1 MSEGIPPSHSQSIHG
16 PSQST
21 SSNNNDGDWDSDLTP
36 SSHSSDHGED
46 VDEEDVPSLTDSGDE
61 QDSSYNPFTATFTL
75 KVKTPARNIVWREA
89 VSKKTKE
96 RVFAAAPAGDRCLV
110 TLVKFPAPPK
120 GEKFPSDI
128 ALCHAIEKAL
138 AARKHQSLI
147 RTVEWHFGMKAATFN
162 LNSRWNIIL
171 LRFDIH
177 PWFDKMG
184 FVFIPVDIEVLE
196 KMLEVANHNVEC
208 VEADARIRYN
218 HFRELRRRT
227 YRYRLVKLHMDPSR
241 SISRQQL
248 LPDGTDKPGTRPDW
262 HDYPYEDGVMQNL
275 RSHLNPF
282 YALYHARYQ
291 INQAIK
297 QEYIDHD
304 EFWERNDDH
313 PLFYALQLVKQITEQ
328 WYDPNTVPDSEFLGT
343 DSPIPSP
350 SKSRFSNNPDLF
362 AEGLA
367 GPSAPPRMGRLT
379 RSSTRSQSS
388 SSSAMLAGGLED
400 VFSSNQPAASSSS
413 RPPKKP
419 KTSASVEIFSG
430 NERGKAK
437 ARVAK
442 VPSDAGTKR
451 TLQQAGLSPS
461 P

>member
-1 MSEGIPPSHSQSIHG
+1 MKSLLSELFGCLFG
-16 PSQST
+16 
-21 SSNNNDGDWDSDLTP
+21 
-36 SSHSSDHGED
+36 
-46 VDEEDVPSLTDSGDE
+46 
-61 QDSSYNPFTATFTL
+61 L
-75 KVKTPARNIVWREA
+75 KLR
-89 VSKKTKE
+89 
-96 RVFAAAPAGDRCLV
+96 RCLKYLTSKCLLSLEV
-110 TLVKFPAPPK
+110 ERCTL
-120 GEKFPSDI
+120 
-128 ALCHAIEKAL
+128 
-138 AARKHQSLI
+138 
-147 RTVEWHFGMKAATFN
+147 EWHFGMKAATFN

-196 KMLEVANHNVEC
+196 KMLEVANPTLNVSKQML
-208 VEADARIRYN
+208 AYATIISGWI
-218 HFRELRRRT
+218 
-227 YRYRLVKLHMDPSR
+227 KLHMDPSR
-241 SISRQQL
+241 SISPKQL

-343 DSPIPSP
+343 DTNRG
-350 SKSRFSNNPDLF
+350 SRITPDLF

-419 KTSASVEIFSG
+419 KTRREC
-430 NERGKAK
+430 
-437 ARVAK
+437 
-442 VPSDAGTKR
+442 
-451 TLQQAGLSPS
+451 
-461 P
+461 